1 MRFLLD
7 THVWLWLQVSP
18 HRVPPDLLGQL
29 TLADAVYLSAAST
42 WEIAIKNRL
51 GKLPLPE
58 PPTSYVP
65 ERMTR
70 SGTEPLRV
78 EIHHTLA
85 AGQLPLH
92 HRDPFDRLLVA
103 QSRILSLPL
112 VTADERLGAYDVD
125 LRWE

>member
-7 THVWLWLQVSP
+7 THVWLWLQTSP
-18 HRVPPDLLGQL
+18 DRIPQNMLGQL
-29 TLADAVYLSAAST
+29 TLADALYLSAAST
-42 WEIAIKNRL
+42 WEIAIKHRL

-58 PPTSYVP
+58 PPPTYVP

-70 SGTEPLRV
+70 SGTEPLAV
-78 EIHHTLA
+78 EVHHTLA
-85 AGQLPLH
+85 AGQLPFH

-103 QSRILSLPL
+103 QSRMLGLPL
-112 VTADERLGAYDVD
+112 VTMDEQLLAYDVD